1 MGIKI
6 NYVIIMLVLS
16 LFGKIALSQ
25 ENFASNIS
33 KSISED
39 GKLLITYD
47 VASQDGAK
55 SFSVIL
61 LLTYEGKQIEAK
73 SAYGDIGS
81 NISPGK
87 EKAIVWYYEDDFK
100 GDIQNVVVDVF
111 AYKENEPRAVF
122 QIGSISNN
130 GYAPCKVEFVNNSSY
145 ANEYQWDFGDPS
157 SGGENVSF
165 EKDPSHVYKTGGI
178 YSIALTSRNT
188 QLNLE
193 NKYYQSIE
201 IKTHD
206 PVVADFK
213 IEGNNQ
219 IPTAKVDFINTSVNA
234 DTYHWNFGD
243 PFCNPGKNES
253 DKENPRHKYKEAG
266 TFTVTLTAKNN
277 FSKLSDTTT
286 KEVIVGQQ
294 KIAEAKFI
302 YNKSSE
308 TAPSTV
314 VFKNTSVNAAKYEWD
329 FDDPDSGAKNSS
341 DEANPAHVYAKPGS
355 YEVELSAWA
364 SGERKPNKYSEII
377 TISELPKPPE
387 AAFSITNNNV
397 LGPATIIFK
406 NNSVNAEKYEWDF
419 GDPESGDENISQEI
433 SPTHTYKNPGS
444 YKVVL
449 TASRSGFTK
458 ESTATD
464 YVVIKG
470 GTKSEAETETE
481 EKPVSE
487 GSPVAGFDI
496 ETDNNTAPATVS
508 FKNNSSDADIW
519 EWDFGDPDSGRNT
532 SSEANPVHK
541 YEKPGEYNVQLKV
554 TNKSSGLTN
563 TFSRVVTVSP
573 PAIVPVAGF
582 VIRNNN
588 SIAPARVSFV
598 NDSENATGYSWN
610 FGDPD
615 SGGSNTSARENPEH
629 IYEKAGEY
637 KVVLEAVNEESG
649 RKDITEKTIFVEKP
663 LKPPVANFEIEL
675 SDNYVP
681 ANAGF
686 ENLSVNADTYKWNF
700 GDFDSGN
707 NESSEKMPNHNYTV
721 PGNYIV
727 TLEAINS
734 ETGESHKV
742 SKEITLI
749 SSFSTFVKHADL
761 KGSPENA
768 CSAVPSSD
776 DEYLI
781 VTGLPGKDS
790 HVMKIDN
797 DGKAVDHKKLDYRAY
812 NIVPLGGDEFMMVG
826 VNEDGKMLV
835 QLLESDLDTGDP
847 VLFMQ
852 NKNYS
857 TEFGTPKIAL
867 SKTNE
872 IGIVANIL
880 NDRYPVDIMFQK
892 TDNSGKIIPLTN
904 RTFKYVGKK
913 MATDI
918 IQTDDGGFA
927 VTGYWQENDDS
938 PMMIL
943 FGKIDRKGHGEMQL
957 ISSEMNIMGCDIEE
971 SYQGGYAVL
980 RAKENVEN
988 KDLYEIS
995 FILISSSGGPTDCAN
1010 MLPCSIKKEDIFKYK
1025 PSMIK
1030 MEDGYVVATH
1040 AFNGVDY
1047 DIILFWIDK
1056 TGEELIKYEN
1066 LSLEGDQFVM
1076 DLIRSSD
1083 GGYLIT
1089 GTQKL
1094 NNKQEALIIKTDPF
1108 GKLN

>member
-1 MGIKI
+1 MRSKI
-6 NYVIIMLVLS
+6 IYVAIILVLS

-39 GKLLITYD
+39 GKLLVTYD
-47 VASQDGAK
+47 VASTDGAK

-81 NISPGK
+81 GISPGK
-87 EKAIVWYYEDDFK
+87 EKAIVWYYKDDFE
-100 GDIQNVVVDVF
+100 GDIQNVAVDVF

-122 QIGSISNN
+122 QVGSISNN
-130 GYAPCKVEFVNNSSY
+130 GYAPCKVDFLNNSSY

-157 SGGENVSF
+157 SGVENVSF
-165 EKDPSHVYKTGGI
+165 TENPSHVYKTGGI
-178 YSIALTSRNT
+178 YSIALTARNT

-201 IKTHD
+201 VKTHD

-219 IPTAKVDFINTSVNA
+219 MPTAKVDFINTSVNA

-243 PFCNPGKNES
+243 SFCNPRQNES

-266 TFTVTLTAKNN
+266 TFTVTLTVKNN
-277 FSKLSDTTT
+277 FSKLSDTMT

-294 KIAEAKFI
+294 KVAEAKFI
-302 YNKSSE
+302 YTKSSE
-308 TAPSTV
+308 IAPSTV
-314 VFKNTSVNAAKYEWD
+314 VFKNTSVNASKYEWD
-329 FDDPDSGAKNSS
+329 FGDPDSGAKNSS
-341 DEANPAHVYAKPGS
+341 DEANPAHVFTQQGS

-364 SGERKPNKYSEII
+364 SGERKPSKYSEVI
-377 TISELPKPPE
+377 TVSELPKPPE
-387 AAFSITNNNV
+387 AEFSINNNNV
-397 LGPATIIFK
+397 LGPVTIIFDNK
-406 NNSVNAEKYEWDF
+406 SVNAEKYLWDF
-419 GDPESGDENISQEI
+419 GDPDSGDENTSEEMN
-433 SPTHTYKNPGS
+433 PTHTYKNPGR

-449 TASRSGFTK
+449 TASRSGFKK

-470 GTKSEAETETE
+470 GTRSEDVTEEESKSELM
-481 EKPVSE
+481 
-487 GSPVAGFDI
+487 PVAEFDI
-496 ETDNNTAPATVS
+496 EADDNSAPATVS
-508 FKNNSSDADIW
+508 FKNNSSDADIL
-519 EWDFGDPDSGRNT
+519 EWDFGDPDSGSNT
-532 SSEANPVHK
+532 SNDANPAHK

-563 TFSRVVTVSP
+563 TFSRIITISP

-588 SIAPARVSFV
+588 SIAPARVSFI

-615 SGGSNTSARENPEH
+615 SGSSNTSTRKNPEH

-637 KVVLEAVNEESG
+637 KVVLEVVNEESG
-649 RKDITEKTIFVEKP
+649 RKNVAEKTILVEKP

-675 SDNYVP
+675 SNNYVP

-686 ENLSVNADTYKWNF
+686 KNLSVNADTYKWNF
-700 GDFDSGN
+700 GDFDSDKN
-707 NESSEKMPNHNYTV
+707 KSSEKMPSHNYTV
-721 PGNYIV
+721 PGNYVV

-734 ETGESHKV
+734 ETGESHEV

-749 SSFSTFVKHADL
+749 SSFSTFVKHGDL

-768 CSAVPSSD
+768 CSVVPSAN
-776 DEYLI
+776 DEFMVI
-781 VTGLPGKDS
+781 TGMGDKVS
-790 HVMKIDN
+790 QIMKIDN
-797 DGKAVDHKKLDYRAY
+797 NGEIIDHKKLDYQAY
-812 NIVPLGGDEFMMVG
+812 NIVPLARDEFMIVG

-835 QLLESDLDTGDP
+835 QLLESDLDTGNP

-852 NKNYS
+852 NKNYA
-857 TEFGTPKIAL
+857 TEFAPPKIAL

-892 TDNSGKIIPLTN
+892 TDNSGKIIPLTD

-918 IQTDDGGFA
+918 IQTGDGGFA
-927 VTGYWQENDDS
+927 MTGYWQENDNS

-943 FGKIDRKGHGEMQL
+943 FGKIDRRGHGEMQL
-957 ISSEMNIMGCDIEE
+957 ISSEMNIIGCDIEG

-1040 AFNGVDY
+1040 SFNGVDY

-1066 LSLEGDQFVM
+1066 LSMDGDQYVM
-1076 DLIRSSD
+1076 DLIRASD
-1083 GGYLIT
+1083 GGYLIS
-1089 GTQKL
+1089 GTQKI
-1094 NNKQEALIIKTDPF
+1094 NNKHEALIIKTDPF